1 LIVLGNRAIVHI
13 QEGEISSSIHAQEV
27 IHTLLYQKGGSSM
40 KRILLMIILFL
51 SLLVCL
57 TSLGWAGG
65 LDDINAGF
73 EAAVAGDYDKAIGL
87 YTKAI
92 ESGELSQADL
102 KRAYDHRAFAWE
114 EKGDYAKAIADYT
127 KVIEIDPKDVA
138 AYNVRGFAWLERG
151 DCDRAIA
158 DFTKAIEIDPQYSY
172 AYNNRGI
179 AWKCKGDYDRA
190 IADYIK
196 AIEIDPKDTSP
207 YNNRGDAWAYKGDYD
222 KAIADYDK
230 AIEIN
235 PNDAFV
241 YNNRGDILYYQAKFQ
256 EAIADYK
263 KAIESNYRPND
274 YPYLNLLRTVS
285 KVSQEEDYNGYLR
298 EFREYVTSQK
308 TEDWIRIVSRYYLG
322 MDQLTEGDVL
332 AEARKAKD
340 HREKKERLCEAYYY
354 LGEKRF
360 AQGDRKGAEKLFR
373 KSIKTKIHYFPQYLS
388 SKAVLKL
395 MGEGR

>member
-1 LIVLGNRAIVHI
+1 
-13 QEGEISSSIHAQEV
+13 
-27 IHTLLYQKGGSSM
+27 M
-40 KRILLMIILFL
+40 KRILLMIILFS
-51 SLLVCL
+51 SLVVCL
-57 TSLGWAGG
+57 TSLGGAGG
-65 LDDINAGF
+65 LGDIKAGF

-92 ESGELSQADL
+92 ESGELSPADL

-127 KVIEIDPKDVA
+127 RVIEIDPKDVA
-138 AYNVRGFAWLERG
+138 AYNVRGGAWLERG
-151 DCDRAIA
+151 DCDRAVA
-158 DFTKAIEIDPQYSY
+158 DFSKAIEIDPKYFH

-179 AWKCKGDYDRA
+179 AWRCKGDHDRA
-190 IADYIK
+190 IADYTK
-196 AIEIDPKDTSP
+196 AIEIDPKDAAA
-207 YNNRGDAWAYKGDYD
+207 YNNRGISWADKGDYD
-222 KAIADYDK
+222 KAIADCDK

-235 PNDAFV
+235 PYNAHA

-274 YPYLNLLRTVS
+274 YPYLNLLCTVS
-285 KVSQEEDYNGYLR
+285 KVSQEDYQVYLQ

-332 AEARKAKD
+332 AEARKGKD
-340 HREKKERLCEAYYY
+340 HREKKERLCQAYYY
-354 LGEKRF
+354 LGEKRL
-360 AQGDRKGAEKLFR
+360 AQGDRKGAEKFFR
-373 KSIKTKIHYFPQYLS
+373 KGIKTKIHYFSQYLS
-388 SKAVLKL
+388 SKAVLKV